1 MPYRSTRVV
10 KPGSVQATPIDIV
23 TLTHDERHLRRKLLH
38 MAHDDVVML
47 DLREPIV
54 LEHGD
59 LLELEGDAGHV
70 EIIAAEEKLLEIRAK
85 NAIHQI
91 ELAWHLGNRHLAA
104 QIEIDR
110 ILIER
115 DHVIKAM
122 LEGLGA
128 TVAEILEPFQPVH
141 GAYHSHGSHNH
152 GSHGHAHAG
161 HDHGGHDHH
170 DHANCDHDH

>member
-10 KPGSVQATPIDIV
+10 KPATVAAAPLDV
-23 TLTHDERHLRRKLLH
+23 VVLTHDERHLRRKLLH

-47 DLREPIV
+47 DLKEPIV

-59 LLELEGDAGHV
+59 LLELENGAGHV
-70 EIIAAEEKLLEIRAK
+70 EVIAAEEPLLEIRPRDAV
-85 NAIHQI
+85 HQV

-104 QIEIDR
+104 QIEEKR

-115 DHVIKAM
+115 DHVIKSM

-128 TVAEILEPFQPVH
+128 TVNEVTEPFQPVH
-141 GAYHSHGSHNH
+141 GAYHGHGSHNH
-152 GSHGHAHAG
+152 RPDPHNHH
-161 HDHGGHDHH
+161 GHDHH
-170 DHANCDHDH
+170 DHDHPHPHDH

>member
-1 MPYRSTRVV
+1 MIGQHQEDIMPYRSTRVA
-10 KPGSVQATPIDIV
+10 KPDRVETKPIDV
-23 TLTHDERHLRRKLLH
+23 VVLTHGERHLRRKLLH
-38 MAHDDVVML
+38 TAHDDVVML
-47 DLREPIV
+47 DLKEPIV

-59 LLELEGDAGHV
+59 LLELENGAGHIEV
-70 EIIAAEEKLLEIRAK
+70 IAAEEKLLEVRPRDIV
-85 NAIHQI
+85 HQI

-104 QIEIDR
+104 QIEEKR

-128 TVAEILEPFQPVH
+128 TVTEIQEPFQPVH

-152 GSHGHAHAG
+152 DH
-161 HDHGGHDHH
+161 HDHDHHGHDHH
-170 DHANCDHDH
+170 HDH

>member
-10 KPGSVQATPIDIV
+10 KLGATKQTAIDVVI
-23 TLTHDERHLRRKLLH
+23 LKHDERHLRRKLLH

-47 DLREPIV
+47 DLKEPVV

-59 LLELEGDAGHV
+59 LLALEDGGYV
-70 EIIAAEEKLLEIRAK
+70 EVIAAEEPLLEIRARDI
-85 NAIHQI
+85 IHQM

-104 QIEIDR
+104 QIEDKR

-128 TVAEILEPFQPVH
+128 VVSEISEPFQPVH
-141 GAYHSHGSHNH
+141 GAYHSHGSH
-152 GSHGHAHAG
+152 GH
-161 HDHGGHDHH
+161 GHDHH
-170 DHANCDHDH
+170 NHDH

>member
-1 MPYRSTRVV
+1 MPFRSTKIA
-10 KPGSVQATPIDIV
+10 KPGAHISATPVDV
-23 TLTHDERHLRRKLLH
+23 VVLTHDERHLRRKLLH

-47 DLREPIV
+47 DLKQPVV

-59 LLELEGDAGHV
+59 LLVLEDDAGYV
-70 EIIAAEEKLLEIRAK
+70 EIVAADEPLLEVKARDR
-85 NAIHQI
+85 IHQI

-104 QIEIDR
+104 QIEDDR

-128 TVAEILEPFQPVH
+128 TVAEVTEPFSPVH
-141 GAYHSHGSHNH
+141 GAYHSHASHDNH
-152 GSHGHAHAG
+152 DHHG
-161 HDHGGHDHH
+161 HDHDHH
-170 DHANCDHDH
+170 GH

>member
-10 KPGSVQATPIDIV
+10 KPDSVETAPIDVVI
-23 TLTHDERHLRRKLLH
+23 LTHDERHLRRKLLH

-47 DLREPIV
+47 DLKEPIV

-59 LLELEGDAGHV
+59 LLELEGGGHV
-70 EIIAAEEKLLEIRAK
+70 EVIAAEEPLLEIRARD
-85 NAIHQI
+85 IVHQM

-104 QIEIDR
+104 QIEEMR

-115 DHVIKAM
+115 DHVIKVM

-128 TVAEILEPFQPVH
+128 VVTEVSEPFNPVH
-141 GAYHSHGSHNH
+141 GAYHGHG
-152 GSHGHAHAG
+152 GH
-161 HDHGGHDHH
+161 GHDHH
-170 DHANCDHDH
+170 GQHHDH

>member
-10 KPGSVQATPIDIV
+10 KAGAVVATPIDV
-23 TLTHDERHLRRKLLH
+23 VVLAHDERHLRRKLLH

-47 DLREPIV
+47 DLKEPVV

-59 LLELEGDAGHV
+59 LLELENGAGHV
-70 EIIAAEEKLLEIRAK
+70 EVIAAEEPLLEIRARDT
-85 NAIHQI
+85 IHQI

-104 QIEIDR
+104 QIEEKR

-115 DHVIKAM
+115 DHVIKSM

-128 TVAEILEPFQPVH
+128 AVAEVTEPFQPVH
-141 GAYHSHGSHNH
+141 GAYHSHGSHD
-152 GSHGHAHAG
+152 HGHHDHHG
-161 HDHGGHDHH
+161 HDHGHH
-170 DHANCDHDH
+170 DH

>member
-10 KPGSVQATPIDIV
+10 KSGSVQATPIDVV

-38 MAHDDVVML
+38 MAHDDIVML
-47 DLREPIV
+47 DLREPVV

-59 LLELEGDAGHV
+59 LLELEGGAGHV
-70 EIIAAEEKLLEIRAK
+70 EIIAAEEKLLEIRAR
-85 NAIHQI
+85 NAVHQI

-104 QIEIDR
+104 QIENDR

-115 DHVIKAM
+115 DHVIKSM

-128 TVAEILEPFQPVH
+128 TVTEILEPFQPVH
-141 GAYHSHGSHNH
+141 GAYHSHGAH
-152 GSHGHAHAG
+152 GQGAHGHDDRG
-161 HDHGGHDHH
+161 HKGHDHH
-170 DHANCDHDH
+170 HHDH

>member
-1 MPYRSTRVV
+1 MPYRSTRVE
-10 KPGSVQATPIDIV
+10 KPGSVTEAAIDV
-23 TLTHDERHLRRKLLH
+23 VVLTHDERHLRRKLLH

-47 DLREPIV
+47 DLKNPVV

-59 LLELEGDAGHV
+59 LLALEGGGYV
-70 EIIAAEEKLLEIRAK
+70 EVIAAEEPLLEIRARDV
-85 NAIHQI
+85 IHQM

-104 QIEIDR
+104 QIEDKR

-128 TVAEILEPFQPVH
+128 TVTEISEPFQPVH
-141 GAYHSHGSHNH
+141 GAYHGHGNHNH
-152 GSHGHAHAG
+152 G
-161 HDHGGHDHH
+161 HDHGHDHGHSHGHGHDHH
-170 DHANCDHDH
+170 DHDH

>member
-10 KPGSVQATPIDIV
+10 KPDGVEITPIDVVI
-23 TLTHDERHLRRKLLH
+23 LTHDERHLRRKLLH

-47 DLREPIV
+47 DLKETV
-54 LEHGD
+54 FLEHGD
-59 LLELEGDAGHV
+59 LLELEGGGFV
-70 EIIAAEEKLLEIRAK
+70 EVIAAEEPLLEIRARD
-85 NAIHQI
+85 IVHQM

-104 QIEIDR
+104 QIEEMR

-128 TVAEILEPFQPVH
+128 VVTEISEPFNPVH
-141 GAYHSHGSHNH
+141 GAYHGHG
-152 GSHGHAHAG
+152 GH
-161 HDHGGHDHH
+161 GHDHH
-170 DHANCDHDH
+170 GHHHDH

>member
-1 MPYRSTRVV
+1 MPFRSTKVA
-10 KPGSVQATPIDIV
+10 KPGAHISATPVDV
-23 TLTHDERHLRRKLLH
+23 VVLTHDERHLRRKLLH

-47 DLREPIV
+47 DLREPVV

-59 LLELEGDAGHV
+59 LLVLEGDAGYV
-70 EIIAAEEKLLEIRAK
+70 EIIAAEEPLLEIKARDRL
-85 NAIHQI
+85 HQI

-104 QIEIDR
+104 QFEEGR

-128 TVAEILEPFQPVH
+128 AVTEVTEPFSPLH
-141 GAYHSHGSHNH
+141 GAYHSHG
-152 GSHGHAHAG
+152 
-161 HDHGGHDHH
+161 GHDHH
-170 DHANCDHDH
+170 HHGH